1 MRQPGAITVTTS
13 GATSAPRPATR
24 QSTTMAAPVT
34 ARTRRPNASGPS
46 RVSVSVKTGTTA
58 VDSAPSARS
67 RRSRFGMRKATKNA
81 SVSGPA
87 PKTRATT
94 MSRTKPSTRLASVA
108 SPIEPTA
115 LTTPRWT
122 CS

>member
-13 GATSAPRPATR
+13 GATSAPRPATT

-34 ARTRRPNASGPS
+34 ARARRPKASGPS

-81 SVSGPA
+81 SVMGPA
-87 PKTRATT
+87 PKARATT
-94 MSRTKPSTRLASVA
+94 MSRT
-108 SPIEPTA
+108 
-115 LTTPRWT
+115 
-122 CS
+122 